1 MTSKYEALSLHLQ
14 ESPGPSLQM
23 KFSEVEGVVGR
34 PLPASARNHREWWS
48 NNDSHTHARNGWLA
62 AGWKTKNVDMA
73 AQLLT
78 FMRGPSAMRRLN
90 GPVGPGGG
98 LRSTQA
104 IHEDDSEQRGVSQIE
119 QRAGGAANL
128 LEILRAVERY
138 VDGEIVETE
147 LGRVIR
153 RFWGRTT

>member
-1 MTSKYEALSLHLQ
+1 MISKYEILADHLR
-14 ESPGPSLQM
+14 ESPGTSLQM
-23 KFSEVEGVVGR
+23 KFSEIEAVVGS
-34 PLPASARNHREWWS
+34 LPDSARKYRAWWS
-48 NNDSHTHARNGWLA
+48 NNASHTHARQGWLA

-73 AQLLT
+73 AQRLT
-78 FMRGPSAMRRLN
+78 FMRGPSAMRSLN
-90 GPVGPGGG
+90 GPLGPGGG

>member
-1 MTSKYEALSLHLQ
+1 MTSKYEVLAGHLRD
-14 ESPGPSLQM
+14 SPGTSLQM
-23 KFSEVEGVVGR
+23 KFSEVEGVVG
-34 PLPASARNHREWWS
+34 PLPASARKHREWWS

-73 AQLLT
+73 AQQLT
-78 FMRGPSAMRRLN
+78 FMRGPSAMRSLN
-90 GPVGPGGG
+90 GPLGPSGG

-104 IHEDDSEQRGVSQIE
+104 IHEDDTQRGAQIE
-119 QRAGGAANL
+119 HRAGGTANL

-153 RFWGRTT
+153 RFWGRTD

>member
-1 MTSKYEALSLHLQ
+1 
-14 ESPGPSLQM
+14 M
-23 KFSEVEGVVGR
+23 KFSEVEGVVG

-73 AQLLT
+73 AQQLT
-78 FMRGPSAMRRLN
+78 FMRGPSAMRSLN
-90 GPVGPGGG
+90 GPVGTGGG

-104 IHEDDSEQRGVSQIE
+104 IHEDDTEQRGVSQIE
-119 QRAGGAANL
+119 HRAGGTANL

-153 RFWGRTT
+153 RFWGRTD

>member
-1 MTSKYEALSLHLQ
+1 MTSRYEALSVVLR
-14 ESPGPSLQM
+14 ESPGTSLQM
-23 KFSEVEGVVGR
+23 KFSEVEGVVG
-34 PLPASARNHREWWS
+34 PLPASARKHREWWS

-62 AGWKTKNVDMA
+62 AGWKTKNVDMV

-78 FMRGPSAMRRLN
+78 FMRGPSAMRTLN
-90 GPVGPGGG
+90 GPVGGAG
-98 LRSTQA
+98 LRSTHA
-104 IHEDDSEQRGVSQIE
+104 IHEDDTEQRGVSQIE
-119 QRAGGAANL
+119 HRAGGAANL

-153 RFWGRTT
+153 RFWGRTDC